1 MIRKKNQLA
10 TILAGVLFV
19 IGGVL
24 IVGFVV
30 LALVS

>member
-10 TILAGVLFV
+10 TQLAGVLLV
-19 IGGVL
+19 VGGVI